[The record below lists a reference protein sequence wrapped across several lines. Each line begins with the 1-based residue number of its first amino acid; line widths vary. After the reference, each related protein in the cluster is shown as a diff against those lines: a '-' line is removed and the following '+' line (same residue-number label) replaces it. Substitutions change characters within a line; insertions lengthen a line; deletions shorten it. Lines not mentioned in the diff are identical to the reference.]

1 MSDTLNYEGR
11 VAIVT
16 GSGGGLGRAHALL
29 LASRGAKVVINDLGG
44 DMQGR
49 GTSGSNS
56 PADKVVEEIKAA
68 GGEAVANYDSV
79 TDGEKIVQTALDTY
93 GKIDILI
100 NNAGILRDTSFHKM
114 TEDDWD
120 QVYNVH
126 TKGAFKVTHAA
137 WPHLREQQYGRLV
150 FTASSSG
157 VYGNFGQANYAMA
170 KLGLFG
176 LAQTLAQEGG
186 KYNIKCNTIAP
197 FAGSRMT
204 ETILEEKM
212 VKALN
217 PAFVSPLV
225 GYLCHEDCPANGNL
239 FELGGGWYSQVRWE
253 RSEGITLPLT
263 EGISLEQVVDNWGKI
278 TDFSSNTEHP
288 TVALAGF
295 QKVEPNLATLPD

>member
-44 DMQGR
+44 DVQGR
-49 GTSGSNS
+49 GTDGSNS
-56 PADKVVEEIKAA
+56 PADRVVEEIKAA

-79 TDGEKIVQTALDTY
+79 TDGEKIVQAALDTY
-93 GKIDILI
+93 GKVDILI

-126 TKGAFKVTHAA
+126 VKGAFKVTHAA
-137 WPHLREQQYGRLV
+137 WPHLRDQQYGRLV

-170 KLGLFG
+170 KLGLLG

-186 KYNIKCNTIAP
+186 KYNIKSNTIAP

-217 PAFVSPLV
+217 PGFVSPLV
-225 GYLCHEDCPANGNL
+225 AYLCHENCPVNGNL

-263 EGISLEQVVDNWGKI
+263 NGISLEQIVDNWDKI
-278 TDFSSNTEHP
+278 TDFSRNTEHP